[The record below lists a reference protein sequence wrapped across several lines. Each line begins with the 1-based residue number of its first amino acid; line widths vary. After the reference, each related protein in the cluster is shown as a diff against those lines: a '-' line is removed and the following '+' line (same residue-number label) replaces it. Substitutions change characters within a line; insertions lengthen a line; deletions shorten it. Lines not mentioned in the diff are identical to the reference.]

1 MDRQNQSTDLETITG
16 RSYEWRIETDVSVR
30 ILDAMLTHSIMVQK
44 IYNVCHFSLGII
56 ALL

>member
-16 RSYEWRIETDVSVR
+16 RSYEWRIESDVSVR

-44 IYNVCHFSLGII
+44 RCDFCHFSLGII
-56 ALL
+56 AVL